1 MGVSRSHTIS
11 SIGQDVSYN
20 AILRVKPVLILGV
33 GTLQMM
39 GCIPQTPSPSPSPVP
54 TNHTNTAR
62 EQELRALRVSLGP
75 SRLSTARRAN
85 NMIQTRL
92 AELESTDTKAQG
104 ADSKTK
110 IKREIGELEAS
121 DDIQIT
127 AARSAKR
134 IRNAGPVETVDLTAD

>member
-1 MGVSRSHTIS
+1 MLIS
-11 SIGQDVSYN
+11 
-20 AILRVKPVLILGV
+20 AV
-33 GTLQMM
+33 GTLQML

-62 EQELRALRVSLGP
+62 EQELRALRVSHNP
-75 SRLSTARRAN
+75 PRTSNAHCAN
-85 NMIQTRL
+85 DMMQARL
-92 AELESTDTKAQG
+92 AELEDTDTKAQG

-127 AARSAKR
+127 AARPAKK
-134 IRNAGPVETVDLTAD
+134 IRNAGPVETVDLTGD

>member
-1 MGVSRSHTIS
+1 MLIS
-11 SIGQDVSYN
+11 
-20 AILRVKPVLILGV
+20 AV

-62 EQELRALRVSLGP
+62 EQELRTLRVSPGP
-75 SRLSTARRAN
+75 LRTKTARRAN
-85 NMIQTRL
+85 NMMQARL
-92 AELESTDTKAQG
+92 AELEDTDTKAQS

-121 DDIQIT
+121 DDIQVT
-127 AARSAKR
+127 AARPAKK
-134 IRNAGPVETVDLTAD
+134 IRNAGPVETIDLTAD